1 MNTIILPEWIVHQIL
16 SLLDQSVKKSDQNA
30 QTIIVFYRSSV
41 LGVISSFLLSEPAG
55 FLFFSISILSKI
67 AILIVKRKNN

>member
-41 LGVISSFLLSEPAG
+41 LGVISSLLLSEPAG

-67 AILIVKRKNN
+67 AILIMKRENN